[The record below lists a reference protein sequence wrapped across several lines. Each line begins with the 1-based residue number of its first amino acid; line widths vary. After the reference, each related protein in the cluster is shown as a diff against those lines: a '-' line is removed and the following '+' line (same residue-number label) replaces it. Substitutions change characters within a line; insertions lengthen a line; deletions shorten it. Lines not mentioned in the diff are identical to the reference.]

1 MRVGLRALLGEGGA
15 GTFSLSLSVALSLS
29 LSLWLSL
36 SLSLSRYLSLALSA
50 GAQEF
55 SKVESFGCKNLAM
68 NSLFDSL
75 GLMASKPTLNP
86 QSINPKA

>member
-15 GTFSLSLSVALSLS
+15 GTFSLSLS
-29 LSLWLSL
+29 
-36 SLSLSRYLSLALSA
+36 LSLALSA
-50 GAQEF
+50 DAHEF

-75 GLMASKPTLNP
+75 GLMASKPTP